1 VTPGG
6 PEIGPAQG
14 RLVASPPVVWFVAPL
29 NVISGLLLIVLVL
42 LHSGRGG
49 GLSDMLGGGVGA
61 TALGSTAA
69 EKNLNRITFVVA
81 LVFAFTCVALGLLLD

>member
-1 VTPGG
+1 
-6 PEIGPAQG
+6 
-14 RLVASPPVVWFVAPL
+14 VVWFVAPI
-29 NVISGLLLIVLVL
+29 NVISGILLIILVL
-42 LHSGRGG
+42 MHSGRGG

-81 LVFAFTCVALGLLLD
+81 LVFSFTVVALGLLLS